1 MKIEVSNGEIVD
13 KMTILR
19 IKQSRATNAQTRRGV
34 MTEIA
39 AIEQDYK
46 IVSDVLAEKNSAGLV
61 EQMQLVNESLWI
73 VEDRIREKES
83 KKEFDAEF
91 IELARSVYKQNDRR
105 AEIKKAINILTASK
119 IVEYKILPEYGN
131 GTHPAV

>member
-34 MTEIA
+34 MAEIA
-39 AIEQDYK
+39 AIELDYK
-46 IVSDVLAEKNSAGLV
+46 IVADVLAEKNSAGLV

-105 AEIKKAINILTASK
+105 AEIKKAINTLTASK

-131 GTHPAV
+131 GTQPAF